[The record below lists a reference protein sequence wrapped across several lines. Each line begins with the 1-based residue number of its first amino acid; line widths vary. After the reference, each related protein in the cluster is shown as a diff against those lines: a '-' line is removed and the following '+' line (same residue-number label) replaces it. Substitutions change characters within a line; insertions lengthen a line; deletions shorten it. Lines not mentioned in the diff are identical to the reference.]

1 MEETHIH
8 KLRIES
14 GQTQDE
20 AADSI
25 GLTQS
30 TFQQWE
36 AGNRG
41 KSIKKALKA
50 LMTYYN
56 VSSDYLLEFTEV
68 RDSLT
73 DADKELAYR
82 INRVNNPKLVQYLLG
97 ILDEFDE
104 TINEEQKRVSK

>member
-1 MEETHIH
+1 
-8 KLRIES
+8 
-14 GQTQDE
+14 
-20 AADSI
+20 
-25 GLTQS
+25 
-30 TFQQWE
+30 
-36 AGNRG
+36 
-41 KSIKKALKA
+41 
-50 LMTYYN
+50 MTYYN

-104 TINEEQKRVSK
+104 TMNEEQKRVSK